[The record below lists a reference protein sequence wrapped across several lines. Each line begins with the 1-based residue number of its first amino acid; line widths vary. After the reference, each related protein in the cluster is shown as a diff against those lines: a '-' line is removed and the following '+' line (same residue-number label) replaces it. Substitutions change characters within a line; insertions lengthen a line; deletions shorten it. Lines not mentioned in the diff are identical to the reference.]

1 MPRGLLFAENVPM
14 LSNDFGERA
23 EKWRPRIPAQASSN
37 SNQKDRKNGH
47 TPQRER
53 DWDLINGAN
62 EKVLAMFRW

>member
-1 MPRGLLFAENVPM
+1 M

-47 TPQRER
+47 TPQRGR
-53 DWDLINGAN
+53 DSWTQEGRAIAILRKI
-62 EKVLAMFRW
+62 